1 MVRCESKISLGA
13 CHYED
18 VTAKDDGRIGE
29 KLMHPLQDDTLLRFG
44 KVTRIAGEDTSIETN
59 NGVILN
65 RESGKYDG
73 GIATNGGCAT
83 MQIANQEEEC
93 PSHQC
98 EERDEQHMQDNPPGR
113 YGGQHVDGIHTIKQW
128 VTKFQDGKCEWRA

>member
-59 NGVILN
+59 HRVILN
-65 RESGKYDG
+65 LEGRKYYG
-73 GIATNGGCAT
+73 GIATNVGCTT
-83 MQIANQEEEC
+83 MQIANQ
-93 PSHQC
+93 
-98 EERDEQHMQDNPPGR
+98 DEKTHSPHTKNSNDQH
-113 YGGQHVDGIHTIKQW
+113 IHSTPH
-128 VTKFQDGKCEWRA
+128 TPTNT